1 MPQRSYKTFQT
12 DNACS
17 IKYTILIIQV
27 LETHNLN
34 LTDKKYKQINF
45 SVHSMLSIKT
55 SISRNI
61 MFIMFYKT

>member
-17 IKYTILIIQV
+17 IKYTILIIRV

-34 LTDKKYKQINF
+34 LTDKNIN
-45 SVHSMLSIKT
+45 K
-55 SISRNI
+55 
-61 MFIMFYKT
+61 